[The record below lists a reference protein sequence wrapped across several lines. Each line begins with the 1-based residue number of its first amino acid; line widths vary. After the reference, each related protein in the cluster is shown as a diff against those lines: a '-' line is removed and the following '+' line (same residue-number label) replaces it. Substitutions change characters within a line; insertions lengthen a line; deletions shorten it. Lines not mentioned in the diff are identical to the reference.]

1 MTFHLLDG
9 DPWNGSASSPG
20 CLARTPVN
28 AAAFTFRT
36 EIVMSEATNA
46 GVQMPAQTVLSGAPR
61 GGEVIERGLLI
72 GGKSVPA
79 SSGKLADD
87 ICPWDGEIYARVAA
101 GTPADVTRA
110 ADAAEAAF
118 PAWSAMGA
126 FERREIF
133 LRAADGMAGRAE
145 EAIAALARETGASR
159 LFAEYNLAFCIQVLR
174 EAAAAITRP
183 AGELLPT
190 SIPGAYSMAQR
201 IPVGVVG
208 AISPWNAPLV
218 LGIRSIAIPLA
229 VGNTVVMKPSEDAP
243 ITCGLLLADALTEAG
258 LPAGVL
264 NVVTN
269 DLADAG
275 DVVAALI
282 ADPRVRMVNFTGS
295 TTVGRLIGVQ
305 AAQHLKPAVLEL
317 GGKNPLIILADADPD
332 LAVDAAVFGAFMN
345 SGQLCMST
353 DRIILHRSLAEAFI
367 PRYVER
373 VKALSIG
380 DPADPA
386 TIVGPLINTRGAQRI
401 SKLVKDAAAK
411 GATLLTGDGAI
422 EGPNGTLIRPV
433 VLTDVTPDMDIFA
446 AEIFG
451 PAVVIHPVDSTQAA
465 IDLANDTD
473 YGLTGGV
480 ISRDLAAALDAASRV
495 RSGIIHINDQGIAD
509 EPMAPF
515 GGVKNSGYGKFGG
528 TAGIE
533 SFTEQRWVTIQ
544 HSGRPTYPF

>member
-1 MTFHLLDG
+1 
-9 DPWNGSASSPG
+9 
-20 CLARTPVN
+20 
-28 AAAFTFRT
+28 
-36 EIVMSEATNA
+36 MSEARSA
-46 GVQMPAQTVLSGAPR
+46 DVQMPAGTGMSGTPPR
-61 GGEVIERGLLI
+61 GGVLERGLLI

-79 SSGKLADD
+79 SSGGFADD
-87 ICPWDGEIYARVAA
+87 LCPWDGELYARVAA
-101 GTPADVTRA
+101 GTPADITRA
-110 ADAAEAAF
+110 AGAAQAAF

-133 LRAADGMAGRAE
+133 IRAADVMAGRGE
-145 EAIAALARETGASR
+145 EAITALARETGASR
-159 LFAEYNLAFCIQVLR
+159 LFAEFNLAFCVQVLR

-190 SIPGAYSMAQR
+190 SIPGAYSLAQR
-201 IPVGVVG
+201 VPVGVVG

-218 LGIRSIAIPLA
+218 LGTRSIAVPLA

-243 ITCGLLLADALTEAG
+243 VTCGLLLADVLAEAG

-275 DVVAALI
+275 QVVAALI

-295 TTVGRLIGVQ
+295 TNVGRIIGVQ

-317 GGKNPLIILADADPD
+317 GGKNPLIILEDADPD

-353 DRIILHRSLAEAFI
+353 DRIIIHHSLVSRFI

-373 VKALSIG
+373 VAALPAG

-386 TIVGPLINTRGAQRI
+386 TIVGPLINPRGAQRI
-401 SKLVKDAAAK
+401 SALVTDAAAQ
-411 GATLLTGDGAI
+411 GATLLTGDGTI
-422 EGPNGTLIRPV
+422 QGPNGTLIRPV
-433 VLTDVTPDMDIFA
+433 VLTGVRPGMDIYA

-451 PAVVIHPVDSTQAA
+451 PAAVIHPVDSAQAA

-480 ISRDLAAALDAASRV
+480 ISRDLGAALDVAARV
-495 RSGIIHINDQGIAD
+495 RSGIIHVNDQGIAD

-515 GGVKNSGYGKFGG
+515 GGVNNSGYGKFGG
-528 TAGIE
+528 TAGIA
-533 SFTEQRWVTIQ
+533 SFTEQRWITIQ
-544 HSGRPTYPF
+544 HTARPTYPF

>member
-1 MTFHLLDG
+1 
-9 DPWNGSASSPG
+9 
-20 CLARTPVN
+20 
-28 AAAFTFRT
+28 
-36 EIVMSEATNA
+36 MSEASNA
-46 GVQMPAQTVLSGAPR
+46 NVQMSAATATSAAPKPGA
-61 GGEVIERGLLI
+61 VVERSLLI
-72 GGKSVPA
+72 GGRSVPA

-87 ICPWDGEIYARVAA
+87 ISPWTGEVYARVAA
-101 GTPADVTRA
+101 GAPADITRA

-133 LRAADGMAGRAE
+133 LKAADVMASRGA
-145 EAIAALARETGASR
+145 EAIATLAAETGASR
-159 LFAEYNLAFCIQVLR
+159 VFAGFNLAFSVQVLR

-201 IPVGVVG
+201 IPLGVVG

-218 LGIRSIAIPLA
+218 LGMRSIAIPLA
-229 VGNTVVMKPSEDAP
+229 MGNTVVMKPSEDAP
-243 ITCGLLLADALTEAG
+243 ITCGLFLADVLAEAG
-258 LPAGVL
+258 LPGGVL

-282 ADPRVRMVNFTGS
+282 ADPRVRNVNFTGS
-295 TTVGRLIGVQ
+295 TNVGRIIGVQ

-317 GGKNPLIILADADPD
+317 GGKNPLIILEDADLD
-332 LAVDAAVFGAFMN
+332 LAIDAAVFGAFMN
-345 SGQLCMST
+345 SGQICMST
-353 DRIILHRSLAEAFI
+353 DRIIIHRSLVEQFI

-373 VKALSIG
+373 IKALPVG

-386 TIVGPLINTRGAQRI
+386 TVVGPLINTRGAQHV
-401 SKLVKDAAAK
+401 SGLVKDAAAK
-411 GATLLTGDGAI
+411 GATLLTGDGTI

-433 VLTDVTPDMDIFA
+433 VLTDVTKDMEIYA
-446 AEIFG
+446 SEIFG
-451 PAVVIHPVDSTQAA
+451 PATVIHPVDSADAA
-465 IDLANDTD
+465 IELANDSD

-480 ISRDLAAALDAASRV
+480 ISRDLNAALDVVARI

-515 GGVKNSGYGKFGG
+515 GGVRNSGYGKFGG

-544 HSGRPTYPF
+544 HTGRPSYPF

>member
-1 MTFHLLDG
+1 
-9 DPWNGSASSPG
+9 
-20 CLARTPVN
+20 
-28 AAAFTFRT
+28 
-36 EIVMSEATNA
+36 MSEARN
-46 GVQMPAQTVLSGAPR
+46 GDVV
-61 GGEVIERGLLI
+61 ERGLLI
-72 GGKSVPA
+72 GGASMPA

-87 ICPWDGEIYARVAA
+87 VSPWTGQVYARVAA
-101 GTPADVTRA
+101 GTPADITRA

-118 PAWSAMGA
+118 PSWSQVGA

-133 LRAADGMAGRAE
+133 LRAADVMAKRGE
-145 EAIAALARETGASR
+145 EAMTALAQETGASQV
-159 LFAEYNLAFCIQVLR
+159 FAGFNLAFCIQVLR

-201 IPVGVVG
+201 IPLGVVG

-243 ITCGLLLADALTEAG
+243 ITCGLLLADVLAEAG

-282 ADPRVRMVNFTGS
+282 ADPRVRNVNFTGS
-295 TTVGRLIGVQ
+295 TNVGRIIGTQ

-317 GGKNPLIILADADPD
+317 GGKNPLIILEDADPD

-345 SGQLCMST
+345 SGQICMST
-353 DRIILHRSLAEAFI
+353 DRIIIHDSLVEAFI

-373 VKALSIG
+373 IRALPCG

-386 TIVGPLINTRGAQRI
+386 TIVGPLINRRGAQRI
-401 SKLVKDAAAK
+401 AALVKDATAK
-411 GATLLTGDGAI
+411 GATLLTGDGSI
-422 EGPNGTLIRPV
+422 EGPNETLIRPV
-433 VLTDVTPDMDIFA
+433 VLTDVTTDMDIFRS
-446 AEIFG
+446 EIFG
-451 PAVVIHPVDSTQAA
+451 PAVVIHPVGSTEAA
-465 IDLANDTD
+465 IDLANDTE

-480 ISRDLAAALDAASRV
+480 ISRDLGAALEVVSRV

-515 GGVKNSGYGKFGG
+515 GGVKSSGYGKFGG

-544 HSGRPTYPF
+544 HSGRPAYPF

>member
-1 MTFHLLDG
+1 
-9 DPWNGSASSPG
+9 
-20 CLARTPVN
+20 
-28 AAAFTFRT
+28 
-36 EIVMSEATNA
+36 MSEAKTA
-46 GVQMPAQTVLSGAPR
+46 DAPPR
-61 GGEVIERGLLI
+61 GDVPERGLLI

-87 ICPWDGEIYARVAA
+87 VCPWDGELYARVAA
-101 GTPADVTRA
+101 GTPADITRA
-110 ADAAEAAF
+110 ADAAQAAF
-118 PAWSAMGA
+118 PGWSQLGA

-133 LRAADGMAGRAE
+133 LRAADVMASRGE
-145 EAIAALARETGASR
+145 EAIVALARETGASR
-159 LFAEYNLAFCIQVLR
+159 LFAEFNLAFCIQVLR
-174 EAAAAITRP
+174 EAAAACTRP
-183 AGELLPT
+183 VGELLPT

-201 IPVGVVG
+201 IPFGVVG

-243 ITCGLLLADALTEAG
+243 VTCGLLLADVLTDAG

-275 DVVAALI
+275 EVVAALI

-295 TTVGRLIGVQ
+295 TGVGRIIGVQ

-317 GGKNPLIILADADPD
+317 GGKNPLIILEDADPD

-353 DRIILHRSLAEAFI
+353 DRIIIHQSLVERFI

-373 VKALSIG
+373 VTALPAG

-386 TIVGPLINTRGAQRI
+386 TIVGPLINRRGAQRV
-401 SKLVKDAAAK
+401 SALVKDAAAK

-422 EGPNGTLIRPV
+422 GGPNGTLIRPV
-433 VLTDVTPDMDIFA
+433 VLTDVTTDMDIFA

-451 PAVVIHPVDSTQAA
+451 PATVIHPVDSAEAA
-465 IDLANDTD
+465 IELANDTE

-480 ISRDLAAALDAASRV
+480 ISRDLNAALNVVARV
-495 RSGIIHINDQGIAD
+495 RSGIIHVNDQGIAD

-515 GGVKNSGYGKFGG
+515 GGVQNTGYGRFGG

-544 HSGRPTYPF
+544 HTGRPAYPF

>member
-1 MTFHLLDG
+1 
-9 DPWNGSASSPG
+9 
-20 CLARTPVN
+20 
-28 AAAFTFRT
+28 
-36 EIVMSEATNA
+36 MSEARN
-46 GVQMPAQTVLSGAPR
+46 GDVV
-61 GGEVIERGLLI
+61 ERGLLI
-72 GGKSVPA
+72 GGASMPA

-87 ICPWDGEIYARVAA
+87 VSPWTGQVYARVAA
-101 GTPADVTRA
+101 GTPADITRA

-118 PAWSAMGA
+118 PSWSQVGA

-133 LRAADGMAGRAE
+133 LRAADVMAKRGE
-145 EAIAALARETGASR
+145 EAMTALAQETGASQV
-159 LFAEYNLAFCIQVLR
+159 FAGFNLAFCIQVLR

-201 IPVGVVG
+201 IPLGVVG

-243 ITCGLLLADALTEAG
+243 ITCGLLLADVLAEAG

-282 ADPRVRMVNFTGS
+282 ADPRVRNVNFTGS
-295 TTVGRLIGVQ
+295 TNVGRIIGTQ

-317 GGKNPLIILADADPD
+317 GGKNPLIILEDADSD

-345 SGQLCMST
+345 SGQICMST
-353 DRIILHRSLAEAFI
+353 DRIIIHESLVEAFI

-373 VKALSIG
+373 IRALPCG

-386 TIVGPLINTRGAQRI
+386 TIVGPLINRRGAQRI
-401 SKLVKDAAAK
+401 AALVKDAAAK
-411 GATLLTGDGAI
+411 GATLLTGDGSI
-422 EGPNGTLIRPV
+422 EGPNETLIRPV
-433 VLTDVTPDMDIFA
+433 VLTDVTTDMDIFRS
-446 AEIFG
+446 EIFG
-451 PAVVIHPVDSTQAA
+451 PAVVIHPVGSTEAA
-465 IDLANDTD
+465 IDLANDTE

-480 ISRDLAAALDAASRV
+480 ISRDLGAALEVVSRV

-515 GGVKNSGYGKFGG
+515 GGVKSSGYGKFGG

-544 HSGRPTYPF
+544 HSGRPAYPF

>member
-1 MTFHLLDG
+1 M
-9 DPWNGSASSPG
+9 SEASSADAQMPAG
-20 CLARTPVN
+20 T
-28 AAAFTFRT
+28 
-36 EIVMSEATNA
+36 VMSESS
-46 GVQMPAQTVLSGAPR
+46 QR
-61 GGEVIERGLLI
+61 GGVLERGLLI

-79 SSGKLADD
+79 SSGRLADD
-87 ICPWDGEIYARVAA
+87 VCPWDGEIYARVAA
-101 GTPADVTRA
+101 GTPADITRT
-110 ADAAEAAF
+110 ADAAQAAF
-118 PAWSAMGA
+118 PAWSQMGA

-133 LRAADGMAGRAE
+133 LRAADVMARRGE
-145 EAIAALARETGASR
+145 EAIAALAAETGASR
-159 LFAEYNLAFCIQVLR
+159 LFSEFNLAFCIQVLR
-174 EAAAAITRP
+174 EAAAAFTRP

-190 SIPGAYSMAQR
+190 SIPGAYSIAQR
-201 IPVGVVG
+201 VPFGVVG

-243 ITCGLLLADALTEAG
+243 ITCGLLLADVLAEAG
-258 LPAGVL
+258 LPDRVL

-282 ADPRVRMVNFTGS
+282 ADPRVRIVNFTGS
-295 TTVGRLIGVQ
+295 TNVGRIIGVQ

-317 GGKNPLIILADADPD
+317 GGKNPLLILADADPD

-353 DRIILHRSLAEAFI
+353 DRIIIHQSLVEAFI
-367 PRYVER
+367 PAYVER
-373 VKALSIG
+373 VKALPAG

-386 TIVGPLINTRGAQRI
+386 TIVGPLINTRGAQRV
-401 SKLVKDAAAK
+401 SALVKDAAAK
-411 GATLLTGDGAI
+411 GASLLTGDGAI
-422 EGPNGTLIRPV
+422 QGPNRTLIRPV
-433 VLTDVTPDMDIFA
+433 ALTDVTPGMDIFA
-446 AEIFG
+446 SEIFG

-465 IDLANDTD
+465 IELANDTQ

-480 ISRDLAAALDAASRV
+480 ISRDVNAALDAASRV

-515 GGVKNSGYGKFGG
+515 GGVRNSGYGKFGG

>member
-1 MTFHLLDG
+1 
-9 DPWNGSASSPG
+9 
-20 CLARTPVN
+20 
-28 AAAFTFRT
+28 
-36 EIVMSEATNA
+36 MSEASATDVLTVGEKTSG
-46 GVQMPAQTVLSGAPR
+46 GVL
-61 GGEVIERGLLI
+61 ERGLLI
-72 GGKSVPA
+72 GGEAVPA

-87 ICPWDGEIYARVAA
+87 ISPWDGQVFARVAA
-101 GTPADVTRA
+101 ATPADITRA
-110 ADAAEAAF
+110 ADAAQTAF
-118 PAWSAMGA
+118 RTWSKVGA

-133 LRAADGMAGRAE
+133 LRAAEVMAERHD

-159 LFAEYNLAFCIQVLR
+159 LFAELNVALCIQILR

-183 AGELLPT
+183 MGELLPT
-190 SIPGAYSMAQR
+190 SIPGAYSISQR
-201 IPVGVVG
+201 VPYGVVG
-208 AISPWNAPLV
+208 ALSPWNAPLV
-218 LGIRSIAIPLA
+218 LGMRSIAIPLA

-243 ITCGLLLADALTEAG
+243 FTCGLLLADVLTEAG
-258 LPAGVL
+258 LPAGAL

-295 TTVGRLIGVQ
+295 TNVGRIIGVQ

-317 GGKNPLIILADADPD
+317 GGKNPLIVLENADLD
-332 LAVDAAVFGAFMN
+332 LAVDAAVFGAFVN
-345 SGQLCMST
+345 SGQICMST
-353 DRIILHRSLAEAFI
+353 DRIIIHDRLVDAFV
-367 PRYVER
+367 PRYVDR
-373 VKALSIG
+373 VKALTVG
-380 DPADPA
+380 DPSDPT
-386 TIVGPLINTRGAQRI
+386 TIVGPLINTRGAQRV

-433 VLTDVTPDMDIFA
+433 VLTGVTTDMDIYA
-446 AEIFG
+446 SEIFG
-451 PAVVIHPVDSTQAA
+451 PAAVIHPVDSTDAA
-465 IDLANDTD
+465 IDLANDSD

-480 ISRDLAAALDAASRV
+480 ISRDLNAALDVVARV
-495 RSGIIHINDQGIAD
+495 RSGVIHINDQGIGD

-515 GGVKNSGYGKFGG
+515 GGVQNSGYGKFGG

-544 HSGRPTYPF
+544 HNSRPTYPF

>member
-1 MTFHLLDG
+1 M
-9 DPWNGSASSPG
+9 
-20 CLARTPVN
+20 
-28 AAAFTFRT
+28 
-36 EIVMSEATNA
+36 
-46 GVQMPAQTVLSGAPR
+46 
-61 GGEVIERGLLI
+61 
-72 GGKSVPA
+72 
-79 SSGKLADD
+79 
-87 ICPWDGEIYARVAA
+87 
-101 GTPADVTRA
+101 
-110 ADAAEAAF
+110 
-118 PAWSAMGA
+118 
-126 FERREIF
+126 
-133 LRAADGMAGRAE
+133 
-145 EAIAALARETGASR
+145 
-159 LFAEYNLAFCIQVLR
+159 LR

-183 AGELLPT
+183 IGELLPT

-201 IPVGVVG
+201 IPFGVVG

-218 LGIRSIAIPLA
+218 LGTRSIAIPLA

-243 ITCGLLLADALTEAG
+243 ITCGLLLADVLTEAG

-295 TTVGRLIGVQ
+295 TNVGRIIGVQ
-305 AAQHLKPAVLEL
+305 ATQHLKPAVLEL
-317 GGKNPLIILADADPD
+317 GGKNPLIILEDADPD

-345 SGQLCMST
+345 SGPA
-353 DRIILHRSLAEAFI
+353 LHVNRPDHHPQE
-367 PRYVER
+367 PGREVHPE
-373 VKALSIG
+373 V
-380 DPADPA
+380 
-386 TIVGPLINTRGAQRI
+386 RGAGQ
-401 SKLVKDAAAK
+401 
-411 GATLLTGDGAI
+411 GATCRRQALPAGDGAI

-433 VLTDVTPDMDIFA
+433 VLTDVTTDMDIFA
-446 AEIFG
+446 SEIFG
-451 PAVVIHPVDSTQAA
+451 PATVIHPVDSTEAA
-465 IDLANDTD
+465 IDMANDTE

-480 ISRDLAAALDAASRV
+480 ISRDLNAALDVVSRV

>member
-1 MTFHLLDG
+1 MSDT
-9 DPWNGSASSPG
+9 A
-20 CLARTPVN
+20 N
-28 AAAFTFRT
+28 ADVLVVGGQR
-36 EIVMSEATNA
+36 IMSETPQR
-46 GVQMPAQTVLSGAPR
+46 GDVL
-61 GGEVIERGLLI
+61 ERGLLI
-72 GGKSVPA
+72 GGKTVPA

-87 ICPWDGEIYARVAA
+87 VSPWDGEIYARVAA
-101 GTPADVTRA
+101 GTPEDVTRA
-110 ADAAEAAF
+110 ADAAQAAF
-118 PAWSAMGA
+118 PSWSKVGA

-133 LRAADGMAGRAE
+133 LRAADIVAERRE
-145 EAIAALARETGASR
+145 EAFAALARETGASR
-159 LFAEYNLAFCIQVLR
+159 IFAEFNVAFCIQVLR

-183 AGELLPT
+183 MGELLPT
-190 SIPGAYSMAQR
+190 SVPGAYSMAQR
-201 IPVGVVG
+201 TPFGVVG

-243 ITCGLLLADALTEAG
+243 ITCGLFLADVLTDAG
-258 LPAGVL
+258 LPAGAL

-269 DLADAG
+269 DVADAG

-295 TTVGRLIGVQ
+295 TNVGRIIGAQ

-317 GGKNPLIILADADPD
+317 GGKNPLLILEDADPD

-345 SGQLCMST
+345 SGQICMST
-353 DRIILHRSLAEAFI
+353 DRIIIHKSLVEAFI

-373 VKALSIG
+373 VTALKVG
-380 DPADPA
+380 DPTDPT
-386 TIVGPLINTRGAQRI
+386 TIVGPLINTRGAQRV
-401 SKLVKDAAAK
+401 SKLVKDAATK
-411 GATLLTGDGAI
+411 GAKVLTGDGTI

-433 VLTDVTPDMDIFA
+433 VLTDVTTDMDIFA
-446 AEIFG
+446 SEIFG
-451 PAVVIHPVDSTQAA
+451 PAVVVHPVDSTDAA
-465 IDLANDTD
+465 IDLANDTE

-480 ISRDLAAALDAASRV
+480 ISRDLNAALDVASRV
-495 RSGIIHINDQGIAD
+495 RSGIVHINDQGIGD

-533 SFTEQRWVTIQ
+533 SFTEQRWVTVQ
-544 HSGRPTYPF
+544 HRGRPTYPF

>member
-1 MTFHLLDG
+1 
-9 DPWNGSASSPG
+9 
-20 CLARTPVN
+20 
-28 AAAFTFRT
+28 
-36 EIVMSEATNA
+36 MSEATNA
-46 GVQMPAQTVLSGAPR
+46 GARISSETMTSGTPQRGDVL
-61 GGEVIERGLLI
+61 ERGLLI

-79 SSGKLADD
+79 SSGQLADD
-87 ICPWDGEIYARVAA
+87 VCPWDGEIYARVAA
-101 GTPADVTRA
+101 GRPADITRA
-110 ADAAEAAF
+110 ADAAQAAF

-133 LRAADGMAGRAE
+133 LTAADVMARRGE
-145 EAIAALARETGASR
+145 EAITALARETGASR
-159 LFAEYNLAFCIQVLR
+159 VFSQFNLAFCVQVLR

-183 AGELLPT
+183 AGEMLPT

-201 IPVGVVG
+201 IPFGVVG

-218 LGIRSIAIPLA
+218 LGMRSIAIPLA

-243 ITCGLLLADALTEAG
+243 ITCGLLLADVLAEAG

-282 ADPRVRMVNFTGS
+282 ADPRVRVVSFTGS
-295 TTVGRLIGVQ
+295 TNVGRIIGVQ

-317 GGKNPLIILADADPD
+317 GGKNPLIILEDADPD

-345 SGQLCMST
+345 SGQICMST
-353 DRIILHRSLAEAFI
+353 DRIIIHDSLVEAFI
-367 PRYVER
+367 PRYMER
-373 VKALSIG
+373 VNALPAG

-386 TIVGPLINTRGAQRI
+386 TIIGPLINTRGAQRI
-401 SKLVKDAAAK
+401 SKLVQDAAAQ
-411 GATLLTGDGAI
+411 GASLLTGDGSI

-433 VLTDVTPDMDIFA
+433 VLTGVTTDMDIFGS
-446 AEIFG
+446 EIFG
-451 PAVVIHPVDSTQAA
+451 PATVIHPVDSTEAA
-465 IDLANDTD
+465 IDLANDTE

-480 ISRDLAAALDAASRV
+480 ISRDLSAALDVVSRV
-495 RSGIIHINDQGIAD
+495 RSGIIHVNDQGIAD

-515 GGVKNSGYGKFGG
+515 GGVKDSGYGKFGG

-533 SFTEQRWVTIQ
+533 SFTEPRWVTIQ
-544 HSGRPTYPF
+544 HSGRPAYPF

>member
-1 MTFHLLDG
+1 
-9 DPWNGSASSPG
+9 
-20 CLARTPVN
+20 
-28 AAAFTFRT
+28 
-36 EIVMSEATNA
+36 MSEASNA
-46 GVQMPAQTVLSGAPR
+46 DVQIPGKTVMSGTSQRAD
-61 GGEVIERGLLI
+61 VLERGLLI
-72 GGKSVPA
+72 GGSSVPA

-87 ICPWDGEIYARVAA
+87 ISPWDGKVYARVAA
-101 GTPADVTRA
+101 GTPADITRA

-118 PAWSAMGA
+118 PSWSKAGA

-133 LRAADGMAGRAE
+133 LRAAEVMAKRRD
-145 EAIAALARETGASR
+145 EAIAALARETGAS
-159 LFAEYNLAFCIQVLR
+159 LVFSEYNVFFCIQVLR

-201 IPVGVVG
+201 IPLGVVG

-243 ITCGLLLADALTEAG
+243 ITCGLLLADVLAEAG

-282 ADPRVRMVNFTGS
+282 ADPRVRNVNFTGS
-295 TTVGRLIGVQ
+295 TNVGRIIGVQ

-317 GGKNPLIILADADPD
+317 GGKNPLIILEDADPD

-345 SGQLCMST
+345 SGQICMST
-353 DRIILHRSLAEAFI
+353 DRIIIHESLVENFI

-373 VKALSIG
+373 VRALGVG

-386 TIVGPLINTRGAQRI
+386 TVVGPLINTRGAQRV
-401 SKLVKDAAAK
+401 SALVKDAAAK
-411 GATLLTGDGAI
+411 GATLLTGDGAV

-433 VLTDVTPDMDIFA
+433 VLTNVTRDMDIFA
-446 AEIFG
+446 SEIFG
-451 PAVVIHPVDSTQAA
+451 PATVIHPVASTEAA
-465 IDLANDTD
+465 IDLANDTE

-480 ISRDLAAALDAASRV
+480 ISRDLSAALDVVARV

-528 TAGIE
+528 AAGIE

-544 HSGRPTYPF
+544 HSGRPAYPF

>member
-1 MTFHLLDG
+1 MTSETPRRG
-9 DPWNGSASSPG
+9 D
-20 CLARTPVN
+20 
-28 AAAFTFRT
+28 
-36 EIVMSEATNA
+36 I
-46 GVQMPAQTVLSGAPR
+46 
-61 GGEVIERGLLI
+61 IERGLLI

-87 ICPWDGEIYARVAA
+87 VSPWDGEIYARVAA
-101 GTPADVTRA
+101 GTPADITRA
-110 ADAAEAAF
+110 ADAAQAAF

-133 LRAADGMAGRAE
+133 LRAADVMAGRGE
-145 EAIAALARETGASR
+145 EAIAALAAETGASR
-159 LFAEYNLAFCIQVLR
+159 LFSEYNLAFCVQVLR

-183 AGELLPT
+183 MGELLAT
-190 SIPGAYSMAQR
+190 SIPGAYSIAQR
-201 IPVGVVG
+201 IPFGVVG

-243 ITCGLLLADALTEAG
+243 ITCGLFLADVLTEAG
-258 LPAGVL
+258 LPAGAL

-269 DLADAG
+269 DPADAG

-295 TTVGRLIGVQ
+295 TNVGRIIGVQ

-317 GGKNPLIILADADPD
+317 GGKNPLIILESADLD

-345 SGQLCMST
+345 SGQICMST
-353 DRIILHRSLAEAFI
+353 DRIIIHDTLVDSFI

-373 VKALSIG
+373 INALSVG
-380 DPADPA
+380 DPADPT
-386 TIVGPLINTRGAQRI
+386 TIVGPLINPRGAQRVSALI
-401 SKLVKDAAAK
+401 ADAASK

-422 EGPNGTLIRPV
+422 DGPNSTLIRPV
-433 VLTDVTPDMDIFA
+433 VLTHVTTDMDIYGS
-446 AEIFG
+446 EIFG
-451 PAVVIHPVDSTQAA
+451 PAAVIHPVDSTDAA

-480 ISRDLAAALDAASRV
+480 ISRDLNAALNV
-495 RSGIIHINDQGIAD
+495 
-509 EPMAPF
+509 
-515 GGVKNSGYGKFGG
+515 V
-528 TAGIE
+528 
-533 SFTEQRWVTIQ
+533 
-544 HSGRPTYPF
+544 

>member
-1 MTFHLLDG
+1 
-9 DPWNGSASSPG
+9 
-20 CLARTPVN
+20 
-28 AAAFTFRT
+28 
-36 EIVMSEATNA
+36 MSEAMNA
-46 GVQMPAQTVLSGAPR
+46 DAHTPVETAMSETPQR
-61 GGEVIERGLLI
+61 GGVLERGLLI
-72 GGKSVPA
+72 GGASVPA

-87 ICPWDGEIYARVAA
+87 VSPWNGQVYARVAA
-101 GTPADVTRA
+101 GTPADITRA

-118 PAWSAMGA
+118 PGWSKMGA

-133 LRAADGMAGRAE
+133 LRAADVMARRGE
-145 EAIAALARETGASR
+145 EAIAALTRETGASR
-159 LFAEYNLAFCIQVLR
+159 VFSEFNVYFCIQVLR

-183 AGELLPT
+183 AGELLPS

-201 IPVGVVG
+201 IPLGVVG

-218 LGIRSIAIPLA
+218 LGIRSIAIPMA

-243 ITCGLLLADALTEAG
+243 ITCGLLLADVLAEAG

-275 DVVAALI
+275 DVVTALI
-282 ADPRVRMVNFTGS
+282 AEPRVRNVNFTGS
-295 TTVGRLIGVQ
+295 TSVGRIIGVQ

-317 GGKNPLIILADADPD
+317 GGKNALIILEDADPD

-345 SGQLCMST
+345 SGQICMST
-353 DRIILHRSLAEAFI
+353 DRIIIHESLVEAFI

-373 VKALSIG
+373 VRALPAG
-380 DPADPA
+380 DPTDPA
-386 TIVGPLINTRGAQRI
+386 TVVGPLINPRGAQRV
-401 SKLVKDAAAK
+401 SALVKDAAAK

-433 VLTDVTPDMDIFA
+433 VLTGVTTDMDIFA
-446 AEIFG
+446 SEIFG
-451 PAVVIHPVDSTQAA
+451 PATVIHPVDSTEAA
-465 IDLANDTD
+465 INLANDTE

-480 ISRDLAAALDAASRV
+480 ISRDLGAALDVASRI
-495 RSGIIHINDQGIAD
+495 RTGIIHINDQGIAD

-533 SFTEQRWVTIQ
+533 SFTEQRWITIQ

>member
-1 MTFHLLDG
+1 
-9 DPWNGSASSPG
+9 
-20 CLARTPVN
+20 
-28 AAAFTFRT
+28 
-36 EIVMSEATNA
+36 MSD
-46 GVQMPAQTVLSGAPR
+46 VP
-61 GGEVIERGLLI
+61 ERGLLI
-72 GGKSVPA
+72 GGTSVPA

-87 ICPWDGEIYARVAA
+87 ISPWGGGVYARVAA
-101 GTPADVTRA
+101 GTPADITRA
-110 ADAAEAAF
+110 ADAAQAAF
-118 PAWSAMGA
+118 PGWSSLGA
-126 FERREIF
+126 FERRGIF
-133 LRAADGMAGRAE
+133 LRAADVMAKRADE
-145 EAIAALARETGASR
+145 VIVALAQETGASR
-159 LFAEYNLAFCIQVLR
+159 LFAQFNLAFCIEVLR
-174 EAAAAITRP
+174 EAAAASTRP
-183 AGELLPT
+183 VGELLPT

-201 IPVGVVG
+201 IPFGVVG

-218 LGIRSIAIPLA
+218 LGTRSIAIPLA

-243 ITCGLLLADALTEAG
+243 ITCGLLLADVLAEAG

-295 TTVGRLIGVQ
+295 TNVGRIIGVQ

-317 GGKNPLIILADADPD
+317 GGKNPLIILEDADPD

-353 DRIILHRSLAEAFI
+353 DRIIIHQSLAERFI
-367 PRYVER
+367 AQYVAR
-373 VKALSIG
+373 IKALPAG

-401 SKLVKDAAAK
+401 SKLIKDAASK
-411 GATLLTGDGAI
+411 GASLLTGDGAI

-433 VLTDVTPDMDIFA
+433 VLTGVTTDMDIFA

-451 PAVVIHPVDSTQAA
+451 PATVIHPVDSTEAA
-465 IDLANDTD
+465 IDLANNTE

-480 ISRDLAAALDAASRV
+480 ISRDLNAALDVVSRV

-544 HSGRPTYPF
+544 HNGRPTYPF